1 MLLGFVAGTRCSQL
15 PFSVFIR
22 VIQYGPETHE
32 GLRSIS
38 LLLYVSDRF
47 SARCTCTNIVYR
59 LAHAKKTQSLH
70 ACNIQSNCTFLVS
83 YWKRVTAGQV
93 YWKRVTAGQVFVLR
107 PPVVSRSENRT
118 HQCQAIKFFN
128 NIQAFSNLSV
138 GGNTKCSAL
147 CTVRLGVL
155 PGMPAN
161 MWARNIEHLTCLC

>member
-1 MLLGFVAGTRCSQL
+1 MGLKRTRACVRF
-15 PFSVFIR
+15 PFCFMFLTDFPLAAPV
-22 VIQYGPETHE
+22 
-32 GLRSIS
+32 LIS
-38 LLLYVSDRF
+38 
-47 SARCTCTNIVYR
+47 CTGW
-59 LAHAKKTQSLH
+59 LTQKIHNLSPMNA

-107 PPVVSRSENRT
+107 PPVVSRSENRI